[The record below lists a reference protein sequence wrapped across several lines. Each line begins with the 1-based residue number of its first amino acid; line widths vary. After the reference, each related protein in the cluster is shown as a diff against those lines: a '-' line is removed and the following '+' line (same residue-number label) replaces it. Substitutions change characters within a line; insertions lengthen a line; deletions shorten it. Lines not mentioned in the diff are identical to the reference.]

1 MLAISW
7 PDARLVA
14 ALRHLGI
21 EYGPETVVAAANALA
36 VLAEAERSLEPTRPS
51 SEAA

>member
-1 MLAISW
+1 MLEISR

-21 EYGPETVVAAANALA
+21 EYGPETVAAAAQALA
-36 VLAEAERSLEPTRPS
+36 VLAEAERELEPVRP
-51 SEAA
+51 